1 LSFNLGSSQH
11 AADIA
16 RGRLLDRGWPRL
28 ASAVGGHVA
37 SFGDSCWQTDAR
49 LSEVLKRPDGRRYHP
64 ESIARARRQ
73 LRDAGILSSTRV
85 FVGGLL
91 PTSARHKRSSRG
103 TTIKAFNW
111 RAIEQKNPFS
121 RRERRLKRQEQA
133 RELREAGELQKPPAP
148 RHVSAR
154 AIVDPVQRSSAPLDP
169 ELVRMAEQIQR
180 DQERHAERRREL
192 ADGATGTRSGL
203 APGRVLPPERPPP
216 E

>member
-1 LSFNLGSSQH
+1 MSSNLGSSQH
-11 AADIA
+11 AARVATGELA
-16 RGRLLDRGWPRL
+16 RAGWPRL
-28 ASAVGGHVA
+28 ASLVGGHVA
-37 SFGDSCWQTDAR
+37 SFGDSCWQTDSR

-73 LRDAGILSSTRV
+73 LRDDGIISCARV

-103 TTIKAFNW
+103 TTIKAFIW

-133 RELREAGELQKPPAP
+133 RELRDAGELQKPPAP
-148 RHVSAR
+148 RHTSAR
-154 AIVDPVQRSSAPLDP
+154 AIVEPVHMPTPQLDP
-169 ELVRMAEQIQR
+169 EL
-180 DQERHAERRREL
+180 ERIIGTARALTERRQEL
-192 ADGATGTRSGL
+192 ERRASDARSEQVSGQ
-203 APGRVLPPERPPP
+203 ASAPERPPP